1 MQTEE
6 EDMKVARNQGRLAA
20 EKQKKQRMCKK
31 KKRQITFLSGK
42 TNVIYK
48 GIHFSAIPVSLY
60 LPCEILQDTPDKSHN
75 AKSKKKRL

>member
-31 KKRQITFLSGK
+31 KKG
-42 TNVIYK
+42 
-48 GIHFSAIPVSLY
+48 
-60 LPCEILQDTPDKSHN
+60 KSHFYQE
-75 AKSKKKRL
+75 KQT